1 MVLGMKRFV
10 DGVDR
15 SQGLLLPDRLE
26 DYVHEDNPVRVVDA
40 FVEALDLAALG
51 FAAANRSGGGRPAYH
66 PAVLLKVYIY
76 GYLNRI
82 QSTRRLEREAQRNLE
97 LIWLTGRL
105 APDFKTIADFRRD
118 NGSAITA
125 VCSQFV
131 ALCRKMKVFTHAVV
145 AIDGSKLKAVNSR
158 DRNFTAGK
166 VKARRKQLDES
177 VARYLAELDRADRDP
192 SLLPEGR
199 VPHLKDKLAKVR
211 EQMSQLDAMER
222 QLEEVPDHQISL
234 TDPDARSMTSTGR
247 GTGTVG
253 YNVQAAVDAEHHLIV
268 AHEVTNIGSDRGQL
282 SAMAKKARDAL
293 GTEQMTAL
301 ADRGYFNAP
310 EILACEEAGII
321 PLVPKPLTSNSKAE
335 GRFDKRDFT
344 YDPDADEYECP
355 AGERATR
362 RFATQEND
370 LTLHKYWSSACP
382 RCPLKARCTTSAYR
396 RITRWEHEHVL
407 ERMQIRLDA
416 TPQAAVARRQT
427 VEHVFGT
434 LKFWMGTTPLLTKT
448 LPRVRAEVSLAV
460 IAYNMKRMIKIMGA
474 RALVQAI
481 AA

>member
-1 MVLGMKRFV
+1 MKRFV
-10 DGVDR
+10 DGIDR

-40 FVEALDLAALG
+40 FVEALDLSALG
-51 FAAANRSGGGRPAYH
+51 FEAANRAAGGRPAYH
-66 PAVLLKVYIY
+66 PATLLKIYIY

-82 QSTRRLEREAQRNLE
+82 QSSRRLEREAQRNLE

-105 APDFKTIADFRRD
+105 APDFKTIADFRKD
-118 NGSAITA
+118 NGGAITA
-125 VCSQFV
+125 VCSRFV
-131 ALCRKMKVFTHAVV
+131 ALCRKMKVFSHAIV

-158 DRNFTAGK
+158 DRNFTVGK
-166 VKARRKQLDES
+166 VKGRRKQLEES
-177 VARYLAELDRADRDP
+177 VARYLAELDRADRDAT
-192 SLLPEGR
+192 LLPEGR
-199 VPHLKDKLAKVR
+199 VPHLKDKLAKLRV
-211 EQMSQLDAMER
+211 QMDKLDTIER
-222 QLEEVPDHQISL
+222 QLLDAPDHQISL
-234 TDPDARSMTSTGR
+234 TDPDARSMTSSGR

-268 AHEVTNIGSDRGQL
+268 AHDVTNAGHDRTQL
-282 SAMAKKARDAL
+282 SAMAKKAREAL
-293 GTEQMTAL
+293 GTERMTAL

-310 EILACEEAGII
+310 EILACEQAGII

-344 YDPDADEYECP
+344 YDPATDAYECP
-355 AGERATR
+355 AGEHAIH
-362 RFATQEND
+362 RFTTEENG

-382 RCPLKARCTTSAYR
+382 RCPMRTRCTTSSYR

-407 ERMQIRLDA
+407 ETMQMLLHAR
-416 TPQAAVARRQT
+416 PQAAVARRQT

-434 LKFWMGTTPLLTKT
+434 LKSWLGTTPLLTKT
-448 LPRVRAEVSLAV
+448 LPKVRTEISLAV
-460 IAYNMKRMIKIMGA
+460 LAYNMKRMIKIMGTQGMV
-474 RALVQAI
+474 RAI

>member
-1 MVLGMKRFV
+1 MKRFV

-15 SQGLLLPDRLE
+15 SQGLLLPERLE

-40 FVEALDLAALG
+40 FVEALDLGTLG
-51 FAAANRSGGGRPAYH
+51 FAAANRTGGGRPGYH

-105 APDFKTIADFRRD
+105 APDFKTIADFRKD
-118 NGSAITA
+118 NGGAITA

-131 ALCRKMKVFTHAVV
+131 ALCRKMKVFSHAVV

-158 DRNFTAGK
+158 DRNFTVGK

-192 SLLPEGR
+192 TLLPEGR
-199 VPHLKDKLAKVR
+199 VPHLKDKLTKLR
-211 EQMSQLDAMER
+211 EQMDQLDVIER
-222 QLEEVPDHQISL
+222 QLEETPDHQISL
-234 TDPDARSMTSTGR
+234 TDPDSRSMTSSGR

-253 YNVQAAVDAEHHLIV
+253 YNLQAAVDAEHHLIV
-268 AHEVTNIGSDRGQL
+268 AHEVINIGNDRAQL
-282 SAMAKKARDAL
+282 APMAKKAREAL
-293 GTEQMTAL
+293 GTERMTAL
-301 ADRGYFNAP
+301 ADRGYFSAP
-310 EILACEEAGII
+310 QILACEEAGIV

-335 GRFDKRDFT
+335 GRFDKRDFV
-344 YDPDADEYECP
+344 YHPEADEYECP
-355 AGERATR
+355 AGERAIH
-362 RFATQEND
+362 RFVTEEHG

-382 RCPLKARCTTSAYR
+382 RCPLKAKCTTSDYR
-396 RITRWEHEHVL
+396 RIGRWEHEHVL

-434 LKFWMGTTPLLTKT
+434 LKAWLGTTPLLTKT

-460 IAYNMKRMIKIMGA
+460 LAYNMKRMIKIMGMQGML
-474 RALVQAI
+474 RAI

>member
-1 MVLGMKRFV
+1 MKRFV
-10 DGVDR
+10 DGIDR

-40 FVEALDLAALG
+40 FVEALDLSALG
-51 FAAANRSGGGRPAYH
+51 FEAANRAAGGRPAYH
-66 PAVLLKVYIY
+66 PATLLKIYIY

-82 QSTRRLEREAQRNLE
+82 QSSRRLEREAQRNLE

-105 APDFKTIADFRRD
+105 APDFKTIADFRKD
-118 NGSAITA
+118 NGGAITA
-125 VCSQFV
+125 VCSRFI
-131 ALCRKMKVFTHAVV
+131 ALCRKMKVFSHAVV

-158 DRNFTAGK
+158 DRNFTVGK
-166 VKARRKQLDES
+166 VKGRRKQLEES
-177 VARYLAELDRADRDP
+177 VARYLAELDRADRDAT
-192 SLLPEGR
+192 LLPEGR
-199 VPHLKDKLAKVR
+199 VPHLKDKLAKLRV
-211 EQMSQLDAMER
+211 QMDKLDTIER
-222 QLEEVPDHQISL
+222 QLLDAPDHQISL
-234 TDPDARSMTSTGR
+234 TDPDARSMTSSGR

-268 AHEVTNIGSDRGQL
+268 AHDVTNAGHDRTQL
-282 SAMAKKARDAL
+282 STMAKKAREAL
-293 GTEQMTAL
+293 GTKRMTAL

-310 EILACEEAGII
+310 EILACEQAGII

-344 YDPDADEYECP
+344 YDPATDAYECP
-355 AGERATR
+355 AGEHAIH
-362 RFATQEND
+362 RFTTEENG

-382 RCPLKARCTTSAYR
+382 RCPMRTRCTTSSYR

-407 ERMQIRLDA
+407 ETMQMLLHAR
-416 TPQAAVARRQT
+416 PQAAVARRQT

-434 LKFWMGTTPLLTKT
+434 LKSWLGTTPLLTKT
-448 LPRVRAEVSLAV
+448 LPKVKTEISLAV
-460 IAYNMKRMIKIMGA
+460 LAYNMKRMIKIMGTEGMV
-474 RALVQAI
+474 RAI

>member
-1 MVLGMKRFV
+1 MKRFV
-10 DGVDR
+10 DGIDR

-40 FVEALDLAALG
+40 FVEALDLSALG
-51 FAAANRSGGGRPAYH
+51 FEAANRAAGGRPAYH
-66 PAVLLKVYIY
+66 PATLLKIYIY

-82 QSTRRLEREAQRNLE
+82 QSSRRLEREAQRNLE

-105 APDFKTIADFRRD
+105 APDFKTIADFRKD
-118 NGSAITA
+118 NGGAITA
-125 VCSQFV
+125 VCSRFI
-131 ALCRKMKVFTHAVV
+131 ALCRKMKVFSHAVV

-158 DRNFTAGK
+158 DRNFTVGK
-166 VKARRKQLDES
+166 VKGRRKQLEES
-177 VARYLAELDRADRDP
+177 VARYLAELDRADRDAT
-192 SLLPEGR
+192 LLPEGR
-199 VPHLKDKLAKVR
+199 VPHLKDKLAKLRV
-211 EQMSQLDAMER
+211 QMDKLDTIER
-222 QLEEVPDHQISL
+222 QLLDAPDHQISL
-234 TDPDARSMTSTGR
+234 TDPDARSMTSSGR

-268 AHEVTNIGSDRGQL
+268 AHDVTNAGHDRTQL
-282 SAMAKKARDAL
+282 STMAKKAREAF
-293 GTEQMTAL
+293 GTERMTAL

-310 EILACEEAGII
+310 EILACEQAGII

-344 YDPDADEYECP
+344 YDPATDAYECP
-355 AGERATR
+355 AGEHAIH
-362 RFATQEND
+362 RFTTEENG

-382 RCPLKARCTTSAYR
+382 RCSMRTRCTTSSYR

-407 ERMQIRLDA
+407 ETMQMLLHAR
-416 TPQAAVARRQT
+416 PQAAVARRQT

-434 LKFWMGTTPLLTKT
+434 LKSWLGTTPLLTKT
-448 LPRVRAEVSLAV
+448 LPKVRTEISLAV
-460 IAYNMKRMIKIMGA
+460 LAYNMKRMIKIMGA
-474 RALVQAI
+474 QGMVRAI

>member
-1 MVLGMKRFV
+1 MKRFV
-10 DGVDR
+10 DGIDR

-40 FVEALDLAALG
+40 FVEALDLSALG
-51 FAAANRSGGGRPAYH
+51 FEAANRAAGGRPAYH
-66 PAVLLKVYIY
+66 PATLLKIYIY

-82 QSTRRLEREAQRNLE
+82 QSSRRLEREAQRNLE

-105 APDFKTIADFRRD
+105 APDFKTIADFRKD
-118 NGSAITA
+118 NGGAITA
-125 VCSQFV
+125 VCSRFI
-131 ALCRKMKVFTHAVV
+131 ALCRKMKVFSHAVV

-158 DRNFTAGK
+158 DRNFTVGK
-166 VKARRKQLDES
+166 VKGRRKQLEES
-177 VARYLAELDRADRDP
+177 VARYLAELDRADRDAT
-192 SLLPEGR
+192 LLPEGR
-199 VPHLKDKLAKVR
+199 VPHLKDKLAKLRV
-211 EQMSQLDAMER
+211 QMDKLDTIER
-222 QLEEVPDHQISL
+222 QLLDAPDHQISL
-234 TDPDARSMTSTGR
+234 TDPDARSMTSSGR

-268 AHEVTNIGSDRGQL
+268 AHDVTNAGHDRTQL
-282 SAMAKKARDAL
+282 SAMAKKAREAL
-293 GTEQMTAL
+293 GTERMTAL

-310 EILACEEAGII
+310 EILACEQAGII

-344 YDPDADEYECP
+344 YDPATDAYECP
-355 AGERATR
+355 AGEHAIH
-362 RFATQEND
+362 RFTTEENG

-382 RCPLKARCTTSAYR
+382 RCPMRTRCTTSSYR

-407 ERMQIRLDA
+407 ETMQMLLHAR
-416 TPQAAVARRQT
+416 PQAAVARRQT

-434 LKFWMGTTPLLTKT
+434 LKSWLGTTPLLTKT
-448 LPRVRAEVSLAV
+448 LPKVRTEISLAV
-460 IAYNMKRMIKIMGA
+460 LAYNMKRMIKIMGTEGMV
-474 RALVQAI
+474 RAI

>member
-1 MVLGMKRFV
+1 MKRFV
-10 DGVDR
+10 DGIDR

-40 FVEALDLAALG
+40 FVEALDLSELG
-51 FAAANRSGGGRPAYH
+51 FEAASRAAGGRPAYH
-66 PAVLLKVYIY
+66 PAALLKIYIY

-82 QSTRRLEREAQRNLE
+82 PSSRRLEREAQRNLE

-105 APDFKTIADFRRD
+105 APDFKTIADFRKN
-118 NGSAITA
+118 NGGAITA
-125 VCSQFV
+125 VCSRFV
-131 ALCRKMKVFTHAVV
+131 ALCRTMKVFSHAIV

-166 VKARRKQLDES
+166 IKARRKQLDES

-192 SLLPEGR
+192 TLLPEGR
-199 VPHLKDKLAKVR
+199 VPHLVDKLSKLRA
-211 EQMSQLDAMER
+211 QMEKLDCIEK
-222 QLEEVPDHQISL
+222 QLEGTPDHQISL
-234 TDPDARSMTSTGR
+234 TDPDARSMTSSGR

-268 AHEVTNIGSDRGQL
+268 AHDVTNVGHDRTQL
-282 SAMAKKARDAL
+282 STMAMKARDAL
-293 GTEQMTAL
+293 GTERLTAL

-310 EILACEEAGII
+310 EILACEQAGII

-344 YDPDADEYECP
+344 YDPSTDEYACP
-355 AGERATR
+355 AGERAIH
-362 RFATQEND
+362 RFAAEENG

-382 RCPLKARCTTSAYR
+382 HCPMRARCTTASYR
-396 RITRWEHEHVL
+396 RITRWEHEDVL
-407 ERMQIRLDA
+407 ETMALRLDA
-416 TPQAAVARRQT
+416 RPQAAVARRQT

-434 LKFWMGTTPLLTKT
+434 LKSWLGTTPLLTRT
-448 LPRVRAEVSLAV
+448 LPKVRTEVSLAV
-460 IAYNMKRMIKIMGA
+460 LAYNMKRMIKIMGTQGMV
-474 RALVQAI
+474 RAI

>member
-1 MVLGMKRFV
+1 MKRFV
-10 DGVDR
+10 DAVDR

-40 FVEALDLAALG
+40 FVEALDLSQLG
-51 FAAANRSGGGRPAYH
+51 FEAANRAAGGRPAYH
-66 PAVLLKVYIY
+66 PAVLLKIYIY

-82 QSTRRLEREAQRNLE
+82 QSSRRLEREAQRNLE

-105 APDFKTIADFRRD
+105 APDFKTIADFRKD
-118 NGSAITA
+118 NGGAITA

-131 ALCRKMKVFTHAVV
+131 ALCRKMKVFSHAVV

-166 VKARRKQLDES
+166 IKARQKQLEES
-177 VARYLAELDRADRDP
+177 VARYLVELDRADRDP
-192 SLLPEGR
+192 TLLPEGR
-199 VPHLKDKLAKVR
+199 VPHLKDKLAKLR
-211 EQMSQLDAMER
+211 QQMEKLDAIEQ
-222 QLEEVPDHQISL
+222 QLQDAPGHQISL
-234 TDPDARSMTSTGR
+234 TDPDARSMATSGR

-268 AHEVTNIGSDRGQL
+268 AHDVTNTGHDRAEL
-282 SAMAKKARDAL
+282 SAMASKAKDAL
-293 GTEQMTAL
+293 GAGHMTAL

-310 EILACEEAGII
+310 EILACEQAGII

-335 GRFDKRDFT
+335 GRFDKRDFV
-344 YDPDADEYECP
+344 YDPAMDEYECP
-355 AGERATR
+355 AGERAIH
-362 RFATQEND
+362 RFAAEENG

-382 RCPLKARCTTSAYR
+382 GCPMRARCTTARYR

-407 ERMQIRLDA
+407 ERMQMLLDA
-416 TPQAAVARRQT
+416 RPQATVVRRQT

-434 LKFWMGTTPLLTKT
+434 LKAWLGTTPLLTKT
-448 LPRVRAEVSLAV
+448 LPKVKTEISLAV
-460 IAYNMKRMIKIMGA
+460 LAYNMKRMIKIMGPQ
-474 RALVQAI
+474 RMLQAI